1 MTSKVSEARPA
12 PPRLKTS
19 RFELVS
25 ASHGSCDNPR
35 DIRDQANFARRRR
48 WCPLPFDF
56 QDCHAFLKGYANT
69 VGVTQGT
76 PKLQFGYKASS
87 KTDYNRQ
94 LLARIYSASP
104 TPHDPFTRNRMGLK
118 ARTDSNP
125 ATPFTNV
132 HTRNG
137 ILWSFRS
144 PWFSLP
150 L

>member
-12 PPRLKTS
+12 PAKNQQIRTSLRVSWFLRQSPRYQIPGQL
-19 RFELVS
+19 
-25 ASHGSCDNPR
+25 
-35 DIRDQANFARRRR
+35 RRRL
-48 WCPLPFDF
+48 WCPFPFDF

-94 LLARIYSASP
+94 ILARIYSASP

-144 PWFSLP
+144 PWVFTST
-150 L
+150 

>member
-35 DIRDQANFARRRR
+35 DIRDQANSARSRR
-48 WCPLPFDF
+48 WRHLPFNF
-56 QDCHAFLKGYANT
+56 QDCHVFLQGYANT

-76 PKLQFGYKASS
+76 PKLQFRHRAFS
-87 KTDYNRQ
+87 KINYRRQ
-94 LLARIYSASP
+94 LLAKIYSASP
-104 TPHDPFTRNRMGLK
+104 TPHDPFTRNRMELK
-118 ARTDSNP
+118 AGTNFKP
-125 ATPFTNV
+125 ATPFTTV
-132 HTRNG
+132 HTRTG

-144 PWFSLP
+144 PWVFTST
-150 L
+150 